1 MHIHAG
7 RGALLMATIAASLLQ
22 AASTIYVATPSGPY
36 QSTDSGATWKQ
47 LTVTT
52 TNGLLPNTI
61 PAVGSIAI
69 DPKNPLIVYLTRSD
83 QNAFYK
89 STDGAK
95 TWSAVIPIGFTFA
108 GAKPAQLVIDPVMTN
123 VIYANAFQGDT
134 NVILK
139 STDGGA
145 TFSPTTALTGENG
158 PVTVVSL
165 SIDPSKS
172 GVLYAVG
179 ASDVFKSADY
189 GKTWAEIA
197 SHATTGAAIQRV
209 YVDPGNSQVLYAAST
224 AANCGP
230 NFFFCGLLK
239 TTDTGKTWAQLN
251 LPASEVDSVTM
262 DPKSGAVYAGAQV
275 TGLGDA
281 AMKSVDGGKTWNPL
295 YDQFNGGVGNQLF
308 LEVDP
313 NVPSTVYT
321 LPGKG
326 DRIYISTDSG
336 TSWNFVRFPPACSS
350 YNDTN
355 CTAIVSGTDFAIG
368 KNPPAPP
375 PPPVF
380 EASGIVNGASFAQG
394 GLVPGAIATVFGTS
408 LTSATGINLTSTLP
422 LPGEFLDNIV
432 LVNGIKAPLFAVDNV
447 SGQEQINFQV
457 PWEVA
462 SGPTATMVVENS
474 GVASASITVPVI
486 AAQPGIFNYPVGAD
500 TFGAILH
507 TNFQLASTGNP
518 AKSGETVLIY
528 CTGLGAVSPEPADG
542 AAGNGEHTVT
552 LPSVTI
558 GKLSA
563 HVSFGGLA
571 PGFVGLY
578 QINVDVPT
586 SLTKGD
592 QAVVVTQAGTSSNS
606 VLLPVD

>member
-1 MHIHAG
+1 M
-7 RGALLMATIAASLLQ
+7 LAASLLQ

-52 TNGLLPNTI
+52 SNGLLTNTV
-61 PAVGSIAI
+61 PAVGSIAL
-69 DPKNPLIVYLTRSD
+69 DPKNPLIVYFTRSD

-95 TWSAVIPIGFTFA
+95 TWSAVIPVGFTFA
-108 GAKPAQLVIDPVMTN
+108 GAKPAQLVIDPVMSN
-123 VIYANAFQGDT
+123 VIYANAFQGDV

-139 STDGGA
+139 STDAGA
-145 TFSPTTALTGENG
+145 TFSPTAALMGENG

-165 SIDPSKS
+165 TIDPSKS

-179 ASDVFKSADY
+179 ASDVFKSTDY
-189 GKTWAEIA
+189 AKTWTEIA

-209 YVDPGNSQVLYAAST
+209 YVDPNNSQVLYAAST

-239 TTDTGKTWAQLN
+239 TTDSGKTWAELN
-251 LPASEVDSVTM
+251 LPATEVDSVTI

-281 AMKSVDGGKTWNPL
+281 AMKSTDGGKTWNPL
-295 YDQFNGGVGNQLF
+295 YDQFAGGVGGQFPLS

-321 LPGKG
+321 LPGQG
-326 DRIYISTDSG
+326 DRMYISTDSG
-336 TSWNFVRFPPACSS
+336 ASWNFVRFPPACAS
-350 YNDTN
+350 YGSTN
-355 CTAIVSGTDFAIG
+355 CTAIVFGNSYVIG

-380 EASGIVNGASFAQG
+380 TASGVVNGASFAQG
-394 GLVPGAIATVFGTS
+394 GIVPGSIATVFGTS

-422 LPGEFLDNIV
+422 LPTEFLNNVV
-432 LVNGIKAPLFAVDNV
+432 LVNNIQAPLFAVDNF

-462 SGPTATMVVENS
+462 SGPAATMVIENS
-474 GVASASITVPVI
+474 GVSSGSITVPVLV
-486 AAQPGIFNYPVGAD
+486 AQPGIFNYAVGANV
-500 TFGAILH
+500 FGAILH
-507 TNFQLASTGNP
+507 TNFHLANTANP
-518 AKSGETVLIY
+518 AKPGETVLVY
-528 CTGLGAVSPEPADG
+528 CTGLGAVSPRPGDG

-552 LPSVTI
+552 MPNVTI
-558 GKLSA
+558 GGLSA

-578 QINVDVPT
+578 QINADVPD
-586 SLTKGD
+586 SLAKGN
-592 QAVVVTQAGTSSNS
+592 QAVVVTQAGASSNS